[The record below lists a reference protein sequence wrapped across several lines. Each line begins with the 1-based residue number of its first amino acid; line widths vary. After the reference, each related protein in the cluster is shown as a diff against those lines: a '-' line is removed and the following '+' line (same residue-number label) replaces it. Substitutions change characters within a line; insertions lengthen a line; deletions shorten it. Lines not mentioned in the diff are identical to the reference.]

1 MTENKNLRGIK
12 PPKDVIVELRGFA
25 SDLGLDD
32 WSKVKEDFYTILE
45 EPFFDDMEIEMDD
58 RCRQASK
65 ILLAQYAE
73 KFSSHTER
81 MEFAVIEKTPVK
93 EIKRKPKDGEVID
106 PEEEK
111 TYLASVF
118 GIFAGY
124 GESELGTKPG
134 ILNLWG
140 DACQSLKNFEVGKA
154 FTGDFGVEEY
164 ENYYSLSMSES
175 VTLEESN
182 MDIPKPRDI
191 VPKFFPVINIRDAE
205 FNLSS
210 DRADL
215 KLLKGRVRSGRT
227 GLTGTGDMMGFL
239 TLIDDTA
246 SLKDIKRGE
255 SASAT
260 VIFFDSPEFATQYA
274 TGSELYVL
282 CEIQES
288 EKYGLSII
296 GRFVV
301 PIMAIPTKPKT
312 KPIKRKSEPKSTP
325 KQEPEEIYE
334 ENLDEEAIPEP
345 EDVDGW

>member
-1 MTENKNLRGIK
+1 MTEDNLRNVK
-12 PPKDVIVELRGFA
+12 PPKDVVVELRGFA
-25 SDLGLDD
+25 ADLGLED

-45 EPFFDDMEIEMDD
+45 EPFFNDMEIKMED

-73 KFSSHTER
+73 KFSSHTEK

-93 EIKRKPKDGEVID
+93 EIKRKPKNGEELPDG
-106 PEEEK
+106 EEK
-111 TYLASVF
+111 TYLSSVF
-118 GIFAGY
+118 GIFAGH
-124 GESELGTKPG
+124 GDSELRTKPG

-154 FTGDFGVEEY
+154 YIGNFGVEEY
-164 ENYYSLSMSES
+164 ENYYSLSASDS
-175 VTLEESN
+175 AALEESN
-182 MDIPKPRDI
+182 MDIPRPRDI
-191 VPKFFPVINIRDAE
+191 VPKFFPVISVRDAE

-210 DRADL
+210 DKSDL

-227 GLTGTGDMMGFL
+227 GLTGAGDQMGFL

-255 SASAT
+255 NASAT
-260 VIFFDSPEFATQYA
+260 VIFFDSPEFATRYA
-274 TGSELYVL
+274 TGSELYVI
-282 CEIQES
+282 CEIQAS

-296 GRFVV
+296 GRFII

-312 KPIKRKSEPKSTP
+312 RPIKRKPTP
-325 KQEPEEIYE
+325 KPEPEPEEETLE
-334 ENLDEEAIPEP
+334 ENTDENAIPEP